1 GGSAGGS
8 LGRAP
13 SVSTSAACRH
23 KDKSTGATS
32 RLTSRREPVAV
43 PDEAEQRGT
52 IRLPAPRRDAYHPSH
67 VRACC
72 NNSLPGGSWTI
83 HVWRRSDPSRSVR
96 IPYSCNSYR
105 CPSVECRTFAAHLD
119 FARIREAMTRPGLEA
134 RGWVFLVLTLDRLGT
149 YSGRR
154 PWRDEQEAFRDLQR
168 LSQALLRGLRREQRA
183 RGWRVTE
190 NEWVGTVES
199 HRSGWPHLTR
209 AVYAPEL
216 ADELRRDDATLADL
230 GAPQRDRLLVR
241 GWLRALVTSPV
252 SMGRERMVMTPEG
265 PREEVV
271 VASWG

>member
-1 GGSAGGS
+1 MSCWSSRGLGSPSGVGGVVRWRRTSEERSSMHSARRPSSDAWGLPERHSGGRVLGWPRGWRSRRRGHPRAAGGAPGGSAGGS

-96 IPYSCNSYR
+96 IPYSCTSYR
-105 CPSVECRTFAAHLD
+105 CPSVECRPFAAHLAS
-119 FARIREAMTRPGLEA
+119 ARSREAMTRPGLEA
-134 RGWVFLVLTLDRLGT
+134 RGWVFLVLPLDRLGT

-168 LSQALLRGLRREQRA
+168 LSQALLRGLRRE
-183 RGWRVTE
+183 
-190 NEWVGTVES
+190 
-199 HRSGWPHLTR
+199 
-209 AVYAPEL
+209 
-216 ADELRRDDATLADL
+216 
-230 GAPQRDRLLVR
+230 
-241 GWLRALVTSPV
+241 
-252 SMGRERMVMTPEG
+252 
-265 PREEVV
+265 
-271 VASWG
+271 